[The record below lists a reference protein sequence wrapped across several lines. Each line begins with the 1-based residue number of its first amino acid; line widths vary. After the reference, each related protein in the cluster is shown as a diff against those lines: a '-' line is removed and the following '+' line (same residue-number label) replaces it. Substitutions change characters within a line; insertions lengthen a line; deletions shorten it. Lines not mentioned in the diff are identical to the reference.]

1 MNDRLIAIIVFVG
14 IVGCFCQHKLVAE
27 PEEDDIKRGKALFA
41 EKSCYLC
48 HQIDENI
55 PCPAG
60 AALKSPKFVGKFWG
74 KKREVHIGIG
84 GPIKEVVL
92 DEEYFLES
100 IEKPF
105 AKIVK
110 GTIPGMAPLPTTG
123 EERRAIMAYVKSL
136 NRD

>member
-1 MNDRLIAIIVFVG
+1 MKITLSILLLAFAAACSADDNIKKGKELFISK
-14 IVGCFCQHKLVAE
+14 GC
-27 PEEDDIKRGKALFA
+27 
-41 EKSCYLC
+41 SLC
-48 HQIDENI
+48 HQTEESV

-60 AALKSPKFVGKFWG
+60 DALKSPKFMGDFWG

-110 GTIPGMAPLPTTG
+110 GSLPAMAPLPTTE
-123 EERRAIMAYVKSL
+123 EERKAIMAYVKSL
-136 NRD
+136 NKRK

>member
-1 MNDRLIAIIVFVG
+1 MNIALPILLLAFVSLAQADDNIKKG
-14 IVGCFCQHKLVAE
+14 KELFISKGC
-27 PEEDDIKRGKALFA
+27 
-41 EKSCYLC
+41 SLC
-48 HQIDENI
+48 HQTEESV

-60 AALKSPKFVGKFWG
+60 DALKSPKFMGDFWG

-110 GTIPGMAPLPTTG
+110 GSLPAMAPLPTTND
-123 EERRAIMAYVKSL
+123 ERKAIMAYIKSL
-136 NRD
+136 SKHK

>member
-1 MNDRLIAIIVFVG
+1 MFVSLA
-14 IVGCFCQHKLVAE
+14 QA
-27 PEEDDIKRGKALFA
+27 DDNIKKGKELFIS
-41 EKSCYLC
+41 KSCSLC
-48 HQIDENI
+48 HQTDENT

-60 AALKSPKFVGKFWG
+60 DALKSPKFMGDFWG

-110 GTIPGMAPLPTTG
+110 GSLPAMAPLPTTDD
-123 EERRAIMAYVKSL
+123 ERKAIMAYIKSL
-136 NRD
+136 NKCK

>member
-1 MNDRLIAIIVFVG
+1 MNIALPILLLAFVSLP
-14 IVGCFCQHKLVAE
+14 QA
-27 PEEDDIKRGKALFA
+27 DDNIKKGKELFIS
-41 EKSCYLC
+41 KSCSLC
-48 HQIDENI
+48 HQTEESV

-60 AALKSPKFVGKFWG
+60 DALKSPKFMGDFWG

-110 GTIPGMAPLPTTG
+110 GALPAMAPLPTTND
-123 EERRAIMAYVKSL
+123 ERKAIMAYVKSL
-136 NRD
+136 SKRK

>member
-1 MNDRLIAIIVFVG
+1 M
-14 IVGCFCQHKLVAE
+14 
-27 PEEDDIKRGKALFA
+27 
-41 EKSCYLC
+41 C
-48 HQIDENI
+48 HQTEESV

-60 AALKSPKFVGKFWG
+60 DALKSPKFMGDFWG

-110 GTIPGMAPLPTTG
+110 GSLPAMAPLPTTND
-123 EERRAIMAYVKSL
+123 ERKAIMAYIKSL
-136 NRD
+136 SKHK

>member
-1 MNDRLIAIIVFVG
+1 MKKVLLILLLVFASFV
-14 IVGCFCQHKLVAE
+14 QA
-27 PEEDDIKRGKALFA
+27 DDNIKKGKELFIS
-41 EKSCYLC
+41 KSCSLC
-48 HQIDENI
+48 HQTEESV

-60 AALKSPKFVGKFWG
+60 DALKSPKFMGDFWG

-110 GTIPGMAPLPTTG
+110 GTLPGMAPLPTTND
-123 EERRAIMAYVKSL
+123 ERKAIMAYVKSL
-136 NRD
+136 NKTSK

>member
-1 MNDRLIAIIVFVG
+1 MRLLILLLIFVNSG
-14 IVGCFCQHKLVAE
+14 QA
-27 PEEDDIKRGKALFA
+27 DDLIKKGKELFVS
-41 EKSCYLC
+41 KSCALC
-48 HQIDENI
+48 HQTDENI

-123 EERRAIMAYVKSL
+123 EERRAIVAYVKSL

>member
-1 MNDRLIAIIVFVG
+1 MNDRLIAIIIFIG
-14 IVGCFCQHKLVAE
+14 IVGCFCQHKLTAE
-27 PEEDDIKRGKALFA
+27 PKKDIVKQGKELFIS
-41 EKSCYLC
+41 KSCSLC
-48 HQIDENI
+48 HQTDKDT
-55 PCPAG
+55 PSPVG
-60 AALKSPKFVGKFWG
+60 DALKSPKFMGEFWG

-110 GTIPGMAPLPTTG
+110 GSLPGMAPLPTTE
-123 EERRAIMAYVKSL
+123 EERKAIMTYVKSL
-136 NRD
+136 SE